1 MSSLIEI
8 LTSILLITG
17 AGLMFAGSFGLFRFP
32 DFFHRIHAAGIP
44 GTLGVGAL
52 LLAASFYLS
61 FEHGYLVIKPLLTI
75 IILVG
80 TIALGTEMLA
90 RAAYITNVK
99 PSQAYIR
106 DDTLQR
112 LDIEHTDPI
121 E

>member
-1 MSSLIEI
+1 LIEI
-8 LTSILLITG
+8 LTSALLILG
-17 AGLMFAGSFGLFRFP
+17 AVLMFAGSFGLVRFP

-52 LLAASFYLS
+52 LIAASLYLS
-61 FEHGYLVIKPLLTI
+61 SYYGYLVIKPLMAL
-75 IILVG
+75 IILIG

-90 RAAYITNVK
+90 RAAYITNLK
-99 PSQAYIR
+99 PPQGYVR

-112 LDIEHTDPI
+112 DVEHTDAV

>member
-8 LTSILLITG
+8 LTSLLLLTG
-17 AGLMFAGSFGLFRFP
+17 AGLMFAGSLGVARFP

-61 FEHGYLVIKPLLTI
+61 FHHGHLVIKPLLAI
-75 IILVG
+75 VILVG

-99 PSQAYIR
+99 PSTDYVR
-106 DDTLQR
+106 DDTLER
-112 LDIEHTDPI
+112 DVEHTDAV